1 MKKPVIKTTVIGSYP
16 AKPDNMAFMRN
27 YFDQTLDNS
36 WEKNIETAVND
47 MLGAGID
54 IITDGQ
60 TRDPMIQLFTRK
72 FNGCRIRGRAEV
84 INKIGYGESV
94 TVEDQKYVRSLLPKD
109 RKLKGVITGPYTLAK
124 SCVDLYYNDEKQEA
138 FDFASALKQEAELL
152 QKHVDIISMDEPF
165 FSDSV
170 PEYGKNLIKLV
181 TQNISLP
188 TALHV
193 CGDTSKSI
201 SNLIEMP
208 VDILCLE
215 FKGSPNLFDELKDY
229 SFPQKICLGSVRSDS
244 SRIESTEEIVEHIKK
259 AISIFGD
266 KIVQISPDCGQ
277 RPLSR
282 EVAYQKLRNLVK
294 AGEIIN
300 GQ

>member
-16 AKPDNMAFMRN
+16 VQPDNMAFMKN
-27 YFDQTLDNS
+27 YFDQTLDTS

-72 FNGCRIRGRAEV
+72 LDGCRVRGRAEI
-84 INKIGYGESV
+84 INKIRYREPV
-94 TVEDQKYVRSLLPKD
+94 TVEDQKYARSLLPKD
-109 RKLKGVITGPYTLAK
+109 RKLKGVITGPYTLAR
-124 SCVDLYYNDEKQEA
+124 SCIDLYYSDEKQEA

-152 QKHVDIISMDEPF
+152 QKHVDMLSMDEPF

-170 PEYGKNLIKLV
+170 PEYGKNLIKTV
-181 TQNISLP
+181 AQNISLP

-193 CGDTSKSI
+193 CGDTSKAI
-201 SNLIEMP
+201 PDLIEMP

-215 FKGSPNLFDELKDY
+215 FKATPKLFDVLKDY
-229 SFPQKICLGSVRSDS
+229 SFPQRICLGSVRSDD
-244 SRIESTEEIVEHIKK
+244 SRVESTEEIVEHIKK

-277 RPLSR
+277 RMLSR
-282 EVAYQKLRNLVK
+282 KTAYQKLRNLVK

-300 GQ
+300 AR